1 MVRPENLLPLRVGLC
16 RVILLLKTHDEASAQ
31 AVVARKRPNI
41 APQNGLVTKLERK
54 KSALKRA
61 KQSIDIGR
69 ALGLAAQNYAADSED
84 YMPSQ
89 FWLQETLRYV
99 KPNVLE
105 EALNGSKTKVF
116 EKTYICPSPV
126 YPQKEKNNFLVQDTY
141 VIAGN
146 GGGLSQVGENIYF
159 AGRNEGETADQKKF
173 WHPKITHV
181 KQPSSKI
188 YLLEDGMRWQNGN
201 AVADFSNRYAIDAKL
216 GVPHGSIGNILRADG
231 GSQSLNLV
239 RYISS
244 SDQYAP
250 YRTSESI
257 DINRY
262 TVNQLPKT
270 QLF

>member
-1 MVRPENLLPLRVGLC
+1 MKHKSTVRSILRITSC
-16 RVILLLKTHDEASAQ
+16 
-31 AVVARKRPNI
+31 
-41 APQNGLVTKLERK
+41 
-54 KSALKRA
+54 ALKRKSNMFTLIELLVVIA
-61 KQSIDIGR
+61 IIAILAGMLLPALNSARQKAQTISCASNLKQ
-69 ALGLAAQNYAADSED
+69 LGLAVQNYTADSDD

-99 KPNVLE
+99 KPNILE
-105 EALNGSKTKVF
+105 DALNGSKTKVF

-126 YPQKEKNNFLVQDTY
+126 YPQKREDNFLVQDTY

-146 GGGLSQVGENIYF
+146 NGGLSQVGENIYF

-188 YLLEDGMRWQNGN
+188 YLLEDGMRWQNRD

-239 RYISS
+239 RYISP

>member
-1 MVRPENLLPLRVGLC
+1 MKHKSTVRSILRITSC
-16 RVILLLKTHDEASAQ
+16 
-31 AVVARKRPNI
+31 
-41 APQNGLVTKLERK
+41 
-54 KSALKRA
+54 ALKRKSSMFTLIELLVVIA
-61 KQSIDIGR
+61 IIAILAGMLLPALNSARQKAQTISCASNLKQ
-69 ALGLAAQNYAADSED
+69 LGLAAQNYAADSDD

-99 KPNVLE
+99 KPNILE
-105 EALNGSKTKVF
+105 DALNGSKTKVF

-126 YPQKEKNNFLVQDTY
+126 YPQKREDNFLVQDTY

-146 GGGLSQVGENIYF
+146 NGGLSQVGENIYF

-188 YLLEDGMRWQNGN
+188 YLLEDGMRWQNRD

-239 RYISS
+239 RYISP

-250 YRTSESI
+250 YPTSESI
-257 DINRY
+257 DITRY

>member
-1 MVRPENLLPLRVGLC
+1 MKHKSTVRSILRITSCALKWKSSMFTLIELLVVIAIIAILAGMLLPALNSARQKAQTISC
-16 RVILLLKTHDEASAQ
+16 ASNLKQ
-31 AVVARKRPNI
+31 
-41 APQNGLVTKLERK
+41 
-54 KSALKRA
+54 
-61 KQSIDIGR
+61 
-69 ALGLAAQNYAADSED
+69 LGLAVQNYTADSDD

-99 KPNVLE
+99 KPNILE
-105 EALNGSKTKVF
+105 DALNGSKTKVF

-146 GGGLSQVGENIYF
+146 SGGLSQVGENIYF

-188 YLLEDGMRWQNGN
+188 YLLEDGMRWQNGE

-239 RYISS
+239 RYISP

>member
-1 MVRPENLLPLRVGLC
+1 ALNSARQKAQTISCASNL
-16 RVILLLKTHDEASAQ
+16 
-31 AVVARKRPNI
+31 
-41 APQNGLVTKLERK
+41 
-54 KSALKRA
+54 
-61 KQSIDIGR
+61 KQ
-69 ALGLAAQNYAADSED
+69 LGLAVQNYTADSDD

-99 KPNVLE
+99 KPNILE
-105 EALNGSKTKVF
+105 DALNGSKTKVF

-126 YPQKEKNNFLVQDTY
+126 YPQKDKNNFLVQDTY

-146 GGGLSQVGENIYF
+146 SGGVSQVGEKIYF
-159 AGRNEGETADQKKF
+159 AGRNEGEITDEKKF

-201 AVADFSNRYAIDAKL
+201 AIADFSNLYAIDAKL

-239 RYISS
+239 RYISP
-244 SDQYAP
+244 SDQ

>member
-1 MVRPENLLPLRVGLC
+1 MKHKSTVRSILRITSC
-16 RVILLLKTHDEASAQ
+16 
-31 AVVARKRPNI
+31 
-41 APQNGLVTKLERK
+41 
-54 KSALKRA
+54 ALKRKSSMFTLIELLVVIA
-61 KQSIDIGR
+61 IIAILAGMLLPALNSARQKAQTISCASNLKQ
-69 ALGLAAQNYAADSED
+69 LGLAVQNYTADSDD

-99 KPNVLE
+99 KPNILE
-105 EALNGSKTKVF
+105 DALNGSKTKVF

-159 AGRNEGETADQKKF
+159 AGRNELETADQKKF

-188 YLLEDGMRWQNGN
+188 YLLEDGMRWQKGE

-216 GVPHGSIGNILRADG
+216 GIPHGSIGNILRADG

-239 RYISS
+239 RYISP

>member
-1 MVRPENLLPLRVGLC
+1 MKHKSTVRSILRITSC
-16 RVILLLKTHDEASAQ
+16 
-31 AVVARKRPNI
+31 
-41 APQNGLVTKLERK
+41 
-54 KSALKRA
+54 ALKRKSSMFTLIELLVVIA
-61 KQSIDIGR
+61 IIAILAGMLLPALNSARQKAQTISCASNLKQ
-69 ALGLAAQNYAADSED
+69 LGLAVQNYTADSDD

-99 KPNVLE
+99 KPNILE
-105 EALNGSKTKVF
+105 DALNGSKTKVF

-146 GGGLSQVGENIYF
+146 GGGVSQVGEKIYF
-159 AGRNEGETADQKKF
+159 AGRNELETADQKKF

-188 YLLEDGMRWQNGN
+188 YLLEDGMRWQNGE
-201 AVADFSNRYAIDAKL
+201 AIADFSNRYAIDAKL

-239 RYISS
+239 RYISP

>member
-1 MVRPENLLPLRVGLC
+1 MKHKSTVRSILRITSC
-16 RVILLLKTHDEASAQ
+16 
-31 AVVARKRPNI
+31 
-41 APQNGLVTKLERK
+41 
-54 KSALKRA
+54 ALKRKSSMFTLIELLVVIA
-61 KQSIDIGR
+61 IIAILAGMLLPALNSARQKAQTISCASNLKQ
-69 ALGLAAQNYAADSED
+69 LGLAVQNYTADSDD

-99 KPNVLE
+99 KPNILE
-105 EALNGSKTKVF
+105 DALNGSKIKVF

-146 GGGLSQVGENIYF
+146 SGGVSQVGEKIYF
-159 AGRNEGETADQKKF
+159 AGRNELETADQKKF

-188 YLLEDGMRWQNGN
+188 YLLEDGMRWQNGE
-201 AVADFSNRYAIDAKL
+201 AIADFSNRYAIDAKL

-239 RYISS
+239 RYISP

>member
-1 MVRPENLLPLRVGLC
+1 MKHKSTVRSILRITSC
-16 RVILLLKTHDEASAQ
+16 
-31 AVVARKRPNI
+31 
-41 APQNGLVTKLERK
+41 
-54 KSALKRA
+54 ALKRKSSMFTLIELLVVIA
-61 KQSIDIGR
+61 IIAILAGMLLPALNSARQKAQTISCASNLKQ
-69 ALGLAAQNYAADSED
+69 LGLAVQSYTADSDD

-99 KPNVLE
+99 KPNILE
-105 EALNGSKTKVF
+105 DALNGSKTKVF

-146 GGGLSQVGENIYF
+146 GGGVSQVGENIYF
-159 AGRNEGETADQKKF
+159 AGRNEVETADQKKF

-188 YLLEDGMRWQNGN
+188 YLLEDGMRWQNGE
-201 AVADFSNRYAIDAKL
+201 AIADFSNRYAIDAKL
-216 GVPHGSIGNILRADG
+216 GIPHGSIGNILRADG
-231 GSQSLNLV
+231 GSQNLNLV
-239 RYISS
+239 RYISP

>member
-1 MVRPENLLPLRVGLC
+1 MKHKSTVRSILRITSC
-16 RVILLLKTHDEASAQ
+16 
-31 AVVARKRPNI
+31 
-41 APQNGLVTKLERK
+41 
-54 KSALKRA
+54 ALKRKSSMFTLIELLVVIA
-61 KQSIDIGR
+61 IIAILAGMLLPALNSARQKAQTISCASNLKQ
-69 ALGLAAQNYAADSED
+69 LGLAVQNYTADSDD

-99 KPNVLE
+99 KPNILE
-105 EALNGSKTKVF
+105 DALNGSKTKVF

-126 YPQKEKNNFLVQDTY
+126 YPQKDKNNFLVQDTY

-146 GGGLSQVGENIYF
+146 SGGLYQVGERIYF
-159 AGRNEGETADQKKF
+159 AGRNEREITDEKKF

-201 AVADFSNRYAIDAKL
+201 AIADFSNLYAIDAKF

-239 RYISS
+239 RY
-244 SDQYAP
+244 
-250 YRTSESI
+250 RTSESI
-257 DINRY
+257 DINRF
-262 TVNQLPKT
+262 TVNQLPKI

>member
-1 MVRPENLLPLRVGLC
+1 MKHKSTVRSILRITSC
-16 RVILLLKTHDEASAQ
+16 
-31 AVVARKRPNI
+31 
-41 APQNGLVTKLERK
+41 
-54 KSALKRA
+54 ALKRKSSMFTLIEILVVIA
-61 KQSIDIGR
+61 IIAILAGMLLPALNSARQKAQTISCASNLKQ
-69 ALGLAAQNYAADSED
+69 LGLAVQSYTADSDD

-99 KPNVLE
+99 KPNILE
-105 EALNGSKTKVF
+105 DALNGSKTKVF

-146 GGGLSQVGENIYF
+146 GGGVSQVGEKIYF
-159 AGRNEGETADQKKF
+159 AGRNELETADQKKF

-188 YLLEDGMRWQNGN
+188 YLLEDGMRWQNGE
-201 AVADFSNRYAIDAKL
+201 AIADFSNRYAIDAKL
-216 GVPHGSIGNILRADG
+216 GIPHGSIGNILRADG

-239 RYISS
+239 RYISP

>member
-1 MVRPENLLPLRVGLC
+1 MKHKSTVRSILRITSC
-16 RVILLLKTHDEASAQ
+16 
-31 AVVARKRPNI
+31 
-41 APQNGLVTKLERK
+41 
-54 KSALKRA
+54 ALKRKSSMFTLIELLVVIA
-61 KQSIDIGR
+61 IIAILAGMLLPALNSARQKAQTISCASNLKQ
-69 ALGLAAQNYAADSED
+69 LGLAVQSYTADSDD

-99 KPNVLE
+99 KPNILE
-105 EALNGSKTKVF
+105 DALNGSKTKVF

-146 GGGLSQVGENIYF
+146 GGGVSQVGEKIYF
-159 AGRNEGETADQKKF
+159 AGRNELETAAQKKF

-188 YLLEDGMRWQNGN
+188 YLLEDGMRWQNGE
-201 AVADFSNRYAIDAKL
+201 AIADFSNRYAIDAKL

-239 RYISS
+239 RYISP

>member
-1 MVRPENLLPLRVGLC
+1 MKHKSTVRSILRITSC
-16 RVILLLKTHDEASAQ
+16 
-31 AVVARKRPNI
+31 
-41 APQNGLVTKLERK
+41 
-54 KSALKRA
+54 ALKRKSSMFTLIELLVVIA
-61 KQSIDIGR
+61 IIAILAGMLLPALNSARQKAQTISCASNLKQ
-69 ALGLAAQNYAADSED
+69 LGLAVQSYTADSDD

-99 KPNVLE
+99 KPNILE
-105 EALNGSKTKVF
+105 DALNGSKTKVF

-146 GGGLSQVGENIYF
+146 GGGVSQVGENIYF
-159 AGRNEGETADQKKF
+159 AGRNEVETADQKKF

-188 YLLEDGMRWQNGN
+188 YLLEDGMRWQNGE
-201 AVADFSNRYAIDAKL
+201 AIADFSNRYAIDAKL
-216 GVPHGSIGNILRADG
+216 GIPHGSIGNILRADG

-239 RYISS
+239 RYISP

>member
-1 MVRPENLLPLRVGLC
+1 MKHKSTVRSILRITSC
-16 RVILLLKTHDEASAQ
+16 
-31 AVVARKRPNI
+31 
-41 APQNGLVTKLERK
+41 
-54 KSALKRA
+54 ALKRKSSMFTLIELLVVIA
-61 KQSIDIGR
+61 IIAILAGMLLPALNSARQKAQTISCASNLKQ
-69 ALGLAAQNYAADSED
+69 LGLAVQSYTADSDD

-99 KPNVLE
+99 KPNILE
-105 EALNGSKTKVF
+105 DALNGSKTKVF

-146 GGGLSQVGENIYF
+146 GGGVSQVGEKIYF
-159 AGRNEGETADQKKF
+159 AGRNELETADQKKF

-188 YLLEDGMRWQNGN
+188 YLLEDGMRWQNGE
-201 AVADFSNRYAIDAKL
+201 AIADFSNRYAIDAKL
-216 GVPHGSIGNILRADG
+216 GIPHGSIGNILRADG

-239 RYISS
+239 RYISP

>member
-1 MVRPENLLPLRVGLC
+1 MKHKSTVRSILRITSC
-16 RVILLLKTHDEASAQ
+16 
-31 AVVARKRPNI
+31 
-41 APQNGLVTKLERK
+41 
-54 KSALKRA
+54 ALKRKSSMFTLIELLVVIA
-61 KQSIDIGR
+61 IIAILAGMLLPALNSARQKAQTISCASNLKQ
-69 ALGLAAQNYAADSED
+69 LGLAVQNYTADSDD

-99 KPNVLE
+99 KPNILE
-105 EALNGSKTKVF
+105 DALNGSKTKVF

-126 YPQKEKNNFLVQDTY
+126 YPQKREDNFLVQDTY

-146 GGGLSQVGENIYF
+146 NGGLSQVGENIYF

-188 YLLEDGMRWQNGN
+188 YLLEDGMRWQNRD

-239 RYISS
+239 RYISP

>member
-1 MVRPENLLPLRVGLC
+1 MKHKSTVRSILRITSC
-16 RVILLLKTHDEASAQ
+16 
-31 AVVARKRPNI
+31 
-41 APQNGLVTKLERK
+41 
-54 KSALKRA
+54 ALKRKSSMFTLIDLLVVIA
-61 KQSIDIGR
+61 IIAILAGMLLPALNSARQKAQTISCASNLKQ
-69 ALGLAAQNYAADSED
+69 LGLAVQNYTVDSDD

-99 KPNVLE
+99 KPNILE
-105 EALNGSKTKVF
+105 DALNGSKTKVF

-126 YPQKEKNNFLVQDTY
+126 YPKKDKNNFLVQDTY

-146 GGGLSQVGENIYF
+146 GGGVSQVGEKIYF
-159 AGRNEGETADQKKF
+159 AGRNELETADQKKF

-188 YLLEDGMRWQNGN
+188 YLLEDGMCWQNGE
-201 AVADFSNRYAIDAKL
+201 AITDFSNRYAIDAKL

-239 RYISS
+239 RYISP
-244 SDQYAP
+244 SDQYTP